1 MSTPSSDFMV
11 FTGNANPAL
20 ASDIAKHLGTNLGSA
35 SVGRFSDGEVTVEIN
50 QNVRA
55 RDVFVVQSTCAP
67 TNENL
72 MELLIMVDALKRA
85 SAERISAVIPYFGY
99 ARQDRRPR
107 SSRVPISAKVVAD
120 LLQTVGVARVLTM
133 DLHAD
138 QIQGFFDIPVDNIYA
153 SPVLLGDLR
162 LKNYDDL
169 LVVSP
174 DVGGVVRAR
183 AIAKQMDCDLAIIDK
198 RRPKANVSEVMH
210 VIGDIDGRN
219 CVIMD
224 DMIDTAGTLVKAA
237 EVLKDKGAKKVYA
250 YCTHP
255 IFSGPAIERIAQGN
269 ALDEVVVTNTIPL
282 SPNAL
287 ECKKI
292 RQISVA
298 NLIAETIQRIAN
310 GESVMSLFSDQ
321 NQLF

>member
-1 MSTPSSDFMV
+1 M
-11 FTGNANPAL
+11 
-20 ASDIAKHLGTNLGSA
+20 
-35 SVGRFSDGEVTVEIN
+35 
-50 QNVRA
+50 
-55 RDVFVVQSTCAP
+55 
-67 TNENL
+67 
-72 MELLIMVDALKRA
+72 IMVDALKRA

-162 LKNYDDL
+162 LQNYDDL
-169 LVVSP
+169 IVVSP

-183 AIAKQMDCDLAIIDK
+183 ALAKQLDCDLAIIDK
-198 RRPKANVSEVMH
+198 RRPRANVSEVMH
-210 VIGDIDGRN
+210 VIGDIEGRN
-219 CVIMD
+219 CVVMD

-237 EVLKDKGAKKVYA
+237 EILKKRGAKKVYA

-255 IFSGPAIERIAQGN
+255 IFSGPAIDRITGGA

-282 SPNAL
+282 NAQAL
-287 ECKKI
+287 ACSKI
-292 RQISVA
+292 RQLSVA
-298 NLIAETIQRIAN
+298 PLIAETIQRIAK
-310 GESVMSLFSDQ
+310 GASVMSLFSDQ
-321 NQLF
+321 DQLF